1 MMDESLAVVVPVYN
15 VEAYLPQ
22 CIESVINQTYSNLE
36 IILVDDGS
44 EDASGRICDEY
55 ARKDDRIKV
64 MHKRNG
70 GLISA
75 RYEGVKL
82 SQAQYVIFLD
92 GDDWV
97 APEMY
102 GELMGDMI
110 GYQADLVT
118 SGCIR
123 YWGET
128 SQKKAQDMYVSVG
141 LHDRESIVRNI
152 IPIMMRCKE
161 SHSWGLD
168 PSACFKIFRRDL
180 LMYQLESLKG
190 HHFYYGEDSAIVF
203 PYILRS
209 QRIYCTRKIFYY
221 HRQRAQGVLPPY
233 FLDENYIEHL
243 FEFYSYLKGVFI
255 ESEYKDS
262 LIRQLDLLFMDMMK
276 HCQEKYGIT
285 DYLEKKRYLFPFNKV
300 KRGSK
305 IVLYGAGAVGNAFHQ
320 QLEEAKGYEITL
332 WVDKAYG
339 KFGENVEAPQNICLA
354 DYDYVII
361 ALASP
366 VQIGEI
372 HDELVKMGVEEEK
385 IIYGGQPEIFFNS

>member
-22 CIESVINQTYSNLE
+22 CIESVIRQTYPHLE

-44 EDASGRICDEY
+44 EDASAEICDKY

-64 MHKRNG
+64 IHKQNG

-75 RYEGVKL
+75 RYEGVKM

-92 GDDWV
+92 GDDWA
-97 APEMY
+97 APDMY
-102 GELMGDMI
+102 GELMGYMI
-110 GYQADLVT
+110 EYQADLVT
-118 SGCIR
+118 SGCVR

-128 SQKKAQDMYVSVG
+128 LQKREQDMYVSVG

-168 PSACFKIFRRDL
+168 PSTCFKIFRRDL
-180 LMYQLESLKG
+180 LMRQLESLKG
-190 HHFYYGEDSAIVF
+190 RHFYYGEDSAIVF
-203 PYILRS
+203 PYILQS
-209 QRIYCTRKIFYY
+209 QSIYCTRKTFYY

-233 FLDENYIEHL
+233 FLDEDYIDHL
-243 FEFYSYLKGVFI
+243 YEFYHYLKGIFI
-255 ESEYKDS
+255 KSKYKDS
-262 LIRQLDLLFMDMMK
+262 LMRQLDLLFMDMMK

-285 DYLEKKRYLFPFNKV
+285 DYFKKKRHLFPFGKV
-300 KRGSK
+300 KNGGR
-305 IVLYGAGAVGNAFHQ
+305 IVLYGAGVVGKAYRRQ
-320 QLEEAKGYEITL
+320 IEEADGYEIIL

-339 KFGENVEAPQNICLA
+339 KLGEGVQAPQNICRV
-354 DYDYVII
+354 DFDYVVI

-366 VQIGEI
+366 VLIGEV
-372 HDELVKMGVEEEK
+372 HDELVKMGVEEDK
-385 IIYGGQPEIFFNS
+385 IIYGGQPEIFF